1 VRGKWAWPSTHT
13 DLEFRGTAPVDL
25 DGVFVLPELV
35 SDSGE
40 SVLLHALR
48 IGHGQPVWYTVLSSL
63 SELEL
68 IGRFGA
74 GFDSAR
80 ERLSTTAHGA
90 SALSWQL
97 ADSKGE
103 VVETGTVAMDHPNR
117 LAGVALT
124 PRHLVLVAHHSES
137 DAGPVPALASYQVG
151 IAARDVRAR
160 VRWLVTAPGCP
171 LLLHACEVGPEII
184 VDIARSKV
192 ADTRSASLLR
202 WTLTAQSDEASVEYV
217 NQLCVDWPTV
227 HAPPES
233 GPYRYLY
240 AVARECTGSDGPAL
254 IRFDQT
260 SGHTVKR
267 HLGFGREVG
276 APTLLPLAPQA
287 ERHERA
293 LLFAVV
299 YDAVRDASE
308 LLILDAADLDGR
320 PLASIR
326 LPTPVRSNLPGRW
339 LRASNGHTT
348 KP

>member
-1 VRGKWAWPSTHT
+1 
-13 DLEFRGTAPVDL
+13 
-25 DGVFVLPELV
+25 
-35 SDSGE
+35 
-40 SVLLHALR
+40 VLLHALR
-48 IGHGQPVWYTVLSSL
+48 IGRGQPVWYTVLSSL
-63 SELEL
+63 SQLEL
-68 IGRFGA
+68 LGRFSA
-74 GFDSAR
+74 GYDSAR
-80 ERLSTTAHGA
+80 DRLTTTTHGA

-97 ADSKGE
+97 TDAKGHI
-103 VVETGTVAMDHPNR
+103 VESGIVAMDHPSR

-124 PRHLVLVAHHSES
+124 PRHLVVVAHQSES
-137 DAGPVPALASYQVG
+137 DAGPVPALSSYQVG

-160 VRWLVTAPGCP
+160 VRWLVSAPGCP
-171 LLLHACEVGPEII
+171 LLLHACEMGNEIL

-192 ADTRSASLLR
+192 AETRSASLLR
-202 WTLTAQSDEASVEYV
+202 WTLSTQSDDAAVECV

-227 HAPPES
+227 HLPPHS

-260 SGHTVKR
+260 SGHTIKR

-276 APTLLPLAPQA
+276 APTLLPLVSQAPEQD
-287 ERHERA
+287 RA

-299 YDAVRDASE
+299 YDAVRDATE

-339 LRASNGHTT
+339 LRASNGHNA